1 MFYKS
6 NFIKS
11 NMKFLG
17 ITLTYSNP
25 TYDKGR
31 LFYQA
36 LFYNFTIL
44 LFVNLRYFYSLKDS

>member
-1 MFYKS
+1 
-6 NFIKS
+6 
-11 NMKFLG
+11 MKFLG
-17 ITLTYSNP
+17 VASTYSNP